1 MRFFVSGT
9 IDHQVIDAFDHARG
23 RVETQLNNIV
33 SGKNFGSAL
42 ELIGVIPTIS
52 DRLPFWE
59 RRLFQR
65 SKRTA
70 DYRLRISA
78 KLFRSSNS
86 QGRVRL
92 LVDNVLTA
100 IVDLHRKANA
110 AGLDFDGERL
120 AEDVKKHFRMPNQPN
135 STPHTDARKA
145 PVSRART
152 GGLGR

>member
-1 MRFFVSGT
+1 MRFFISGT
-9 IDHQVIDAFDHARG
+9 IDHEVIDAFDPAQR
-23 RVETQLNNIV
+23 RVETGLNNIV
-33 SGKNFGSAL
+33 SGKNYGSAL

-52 DRLPFWE
+52 DRLPIWE

-92 LVDNVLTA
+92 LVENVLA
-100 IVDLHRKANA
+100 VIVDLHRKANV

-120 AEDVKKHFRMPNQPN
+120 AEDVKRHFRMPNQPN
-135 STPHTDARKA
+135 SKPHTDARKA
-145 PVSRART
+145 FVS
-152 GGLGR
+152 